1 MSSDIRVRFAPSPTG
16 YLHVGGA
23 RTALFNWLF
32 ARHHG
37 GRFVLRIEDTDVAR
51 NRPEYTQAIYEGLRW
66 IKLDWDEGPDIG
78 GAYGPY
84 LQSERVAR
92 HLAAATQLLASGKAY
107 ECFCSQRPTDD
118 DENDDDDSAD
128 NIASRAHSRPDE
140 QACRCAQ
147 LSDQERADARSR
159 GPAAI
164 RFAVPAGRDFVVD
177 DLIRGKVT
185 FPGETVGDFILVT
198 SDGRALYNLAVVV
211 DDHAMEISHVIRGDE
226 HLANTPKQLLLYE
239 AFDWKPPQFAHIPI
253 ILNAQRRKLSKRDG
267 ATSLNDY
274 EAMGYVP
281 DAVVNFLALLGWSPR
296 DNREL
301 LTRDELIKLFDLDG
315 VVKHPAIF
323 DTAKLGWMNKEYI
336 KAEPAT
342 TLASRVI
349 DLMHRSNRDG
359 AFDRAYV
366 ERVASLLH
374 DRVRTVVDVLELGSY
389 FFTDGAIEP
398 TEEALSKHCA
408 KPETITYLQD
418 VRGALTGL
426 TSFDTASVERGIRDL
441 AAAKGVK
448 ASEYIHP
455 LRVAVTGEAVSPGIF
470 EVCAIL
476 GRDRVLARADAL
488 IAMLNAGARA
498 HAKAAH

>member
-1 MSSDIRVRFAPSPTG
+1 MNSDVRVLFAPSPTG

-23 RTALFNWLF
+23 RTALFNWFF

-37 GRFVLRIEDTDVAR
+37 GRFILRVEDTDIAR
-51 NRPEYTQAIYEGLRW
+51 NRPEYTQAIFDGLRW
-66 IKLDWDEGPDIG
+66 LRLDWDEGPDCG
-78 GAYGPY
+78 GPHGPY
-84 LQSERVAR
+84 LQSQRAHA
-92 HLAAATQLLASGKAY
+92 HLAAAKTLLEAGRAY

-118 DENDDDDSAD
+118 NENDDDDTTEAD
-128 NIASRAHSRPDE
+128 RSSVIDRATAAS
-140 QACRCAQ
+140 CRCDE
-147 LSDQERADARSR
+147 LSEDEKAEARSR
-159 GPAAI
+159 GPGAI
-164 RFAVPAGRDFVVD
+164 RLAVPTGRDFVVD

-185 FPGETVGDFILVT
+185 FPGDTVGDFVLVT
-198 SDGRALYNLAVVV
+198 SDGRPLYNLAVVV
-211 DDHAMEISHVIRGDE
+211 DDHEMAISHVIRGDE
-226 HLANTPKQLLLYE
+226 HLANTPKQQLLYE
-239 AFDWKPPQFAHIPI
+239 AFAWQQPRFAHIPI

-301 LTRDELIKLFDLDG
+301 LTREELIKLFDLDG

-336 KAEPAT
+336 KAEPASA
-342 TLASRVI
+342 LAARVV
-349 DLMHRSNRDG
+349 DLMHRSKRDG

-366 ERVASLLH
+366 EKVAALLH
-374 DRVRTVVDVLELGSY
+374 DRVRTVVEVLELGSY
-389 FFTDGAIEP
+389 FFSDGVIEP
-398 TEEALSKHCA
+398 SEEALSKHCA
-408 KPETITYLQD
+408 KPETVTLLAD
-418 VRGALTGL
+418 VRAALAATA
-426 TSFDTASVERGIRDL
+426 TFDTASIERALRDL

-476 GRDRVLARADAL
+476 GRERVLARIDAL
-488 IAMLNAGARA
+488 IDLLNAGARA
-498 HAKAAH
+498 HAKAAR

>member
-1 MSSDIRVRFAPSPTG
+1 VSSDVRVRFAPSPTG

-51 NRPEYTQAIYEGLRW
+51 NRPEYTQAIYDGLRW
-66 IKLDWDEGPDIG
+66 IKLDWDEGPDRG
-78 GAYGPY
+78 GPHGPY
-84 LQSERVAR
+84 LQSQRVEA
-92 HLAAATQLLASGKAY
+92 HLTAAKALLANSRAY

-118 DENDDDDSAD
+118 NENDDDDTAEFDRSSVVDRAAA
-128 NIASRAHSRPDE
+128 AS
-140 QACRCAQ
+140 CRCNK
-147 LSDQERADARSR
+147 LSDAEKAEARSR
-159 GPAAI
+159 GPGAI

-185 FPGETVGDFILVT
+185 FPGDTVGDFVLVT

-211 DDHAMEISHVIRGDE
+211 DDHDMAISHVIRGDE
-226 HLANTPKQLLLYE
+226 HLANTPKQQLLYE
-239 AFDWKPPQFAHIPI
+239 AFEWTPPRFAHIPI

-301 LTRDELIKLFDLDG
+301 LSRDELIKLFDLDG

-336 KAEPAT
+336 KAEPASA
-342 TLASRVI
+342 LAARVV

-359 AFDRAYV
+359 AFDRAYI
-366 ERVASLLH
+366 EKVAALLH

-389 FFTDGAIEP
+389 FFTDNTIEP
-398 TEEALSKHCA
+398 SEEALSKHCA
-408 KPETITYLQD
+408 KPETVTLLQD
-418 VRGALTGL
+418 VRAALAAQA
-426 TSFDTASVERGIRDL
+426 SFDTASVERAIREL
-441 AAAKGVK
+441 AAAKGIK

-476 GRDRVLARADAL
+476 GRERVQARIDAL
-488 IAMLNAGARA
+488 IALLNAGARA
-498 HAKAAH
+498 HARAAH

>member
-1 MSSDIRVRFAPSPTG
+1 MSSDVRVRFAPSPTG

-51 NRPEYTQAIYEGLRW
+51 NRPEYTQAIYDGLRW
-66 IKLDWDEGPDIG
+66 IKLDWDEGPDRG
-78 GAYGPY
+78 GPHGPY
-84 LQSERVAR
+84 LQSQRVEA
-92 HLAAATQLLASGKAY
+92 HLSAAKALLANGRAY

-118 DENDDDDSAD
+118 NENDDDDTAEFDRSNVIDRAVA
-128 NIASRAHSRPDE
+128 AS
-140 QACRCAQ
+140 CRCNK
-147 LSDQERADARSR
+147 LSDAEKAEARSR

-164 RFAVPAGRDFVVD
+164 RFAVPPGRDFVVD

-185 FPGETVGDFILVT
+185 FPGETVADFVLVT

-211 DDHAMEISHVIRGDE
+211 DDRDMAISHVIRGDE
-226 HLANTPKQLLLYE
+226 HLANTPKQQLLYE
-239 AFDWKPPQFAHIPI
+239 AFEWTPPRFAHIPI

-336 KAEPAT
+336 KAEPASA
-342 TLASRVI
+342 LAARVV

-359 AFDRAYV
+359 AFDRAYI
-366 ERVASLLH
+366 EKVAALLH

-398 TEEALSKHCA
+398 SEEALSKHCA
-408 KPETITYLQD
+408 KPETVALLQD
-418 VRGALTGL
+418 VRAALAAQST
-426 TSFDTASVERGIRDL
+426 FDTASVERAIREL
-441 AAAKGVK
+441 AAAKGIK

-455 LRVAVTGEAVSPGIF
+455 LRVAVTGQSVSPGIF

-476 GRDRVLARADAL
+476 GRDRVLARIDAL
-488 IAMLNAGARA
+488 VALLNAGARA
-498 HAKAAH
+498 HARAVH

>member
-1 MSSDIRVRFAPSPTG
+1 MNSNVRVRFAPSPTG

-37 GRFVLRIEDTDVAR
+37 GRFVLRIEDTDLAR
-51 NRPEYTQAIYEGLRW
+51 NRPEYTQAIYDGLRW
-66 IKLDWDEGPDIG
+66 LKLDWDEGPDRG
-78 GAYGPY
+78 GPHGPY
-84 LQSERVAR
+84 LQSQRADAHV
-92 HLAAATQLLASGKAY
+92 AAAKTLLETGHAY

-118 DENDDDDSAD
+118 NENDDDDTTEIERGSSVDRAT
-128 NIASRAHSRPDE
+128 ASSCHCDE
-140 QACRCAQ
+140 
-147 LSDQERADARSR
+147 LSEDEKTEARSR

-164 RFAVPAGRDFVVD
+164 RFAVPKRRDFIID

-185 FPGETVGDFILVT
+185 FPGDAVGDFILVT

-211 DDHAMEISHVIRGDE
+211 DDRDMAISHVIRGDE
-226 HLANTPKQLLLYE
+226 HLANTPKQQLLYE
-239 AFDWKPPQFAHIPI
+239 AFGWQQPRFAHIPI

-301 LTRDELIKLFDLDG
+301 LTREELITLFDLDG

-336 KAEPAT
+336 KAEPAS
-342 TLASRVI
+342 TLAARVI
-349 DLMHRSNRDG
+349 DLMHRSKRDG

-366 ERVASLLH
+366 EKVAALFHERVH
-374 DRVRTVVDVLELGSY
+374 TVVEVLELGSY
-389 FFTDGAIEP
+389 FFSDGAIEP
-398 TEEALSKHCA
+398 SEEALSKHCA
-408 KPETITYLQD
+408 KPETVTLLAD
-418 VRGALTGL
+418 VRAALAAMQT
-426 TSFDTASVERGIRDL
+426 FDPASIESAIRGL

-476 GRDRVLARADAL
+476 GRERVLARIDAL
-488 IAMLNAGARA
+488 ISLLNAGARA